1 MDQLTPTE
9 LLAALTGMGG
19 LLLSGLTLLLRGR
32 EAAWTQAA
40 GLRGEVRAELGELR
54 GQVAA
59 REAELEA
66 ARARLTGLEDEVSAL
81 HLDRRLLLDYLR
93 DVAGGHFGPG
103 WCGRRARD
111 LLRRLEQER
120 EGGSVC

>member
-1 MDQLTPTE
+1 MIQFTPTE
-9 LLAALTGMGG
+9 LLAAVTGVGG
-19 LLLSGLTLLLRGR
+19 LLVSGLTLLLRGR

-66 ARARLTGLEDEVSAL
+66 ARTRLAGLEDELSAL
-81 HLDRRLLLDYLR
+81 HLDRRLLLDYLH

-103 WCGRRARD
+103 WCEGRARD
-111 LLRRLEQER
+111 LLERLER
-120 EGGSVC
+120 EGG